1 MRKTFFA
8 IFVIAGVAIMFGKL
22 SNKEKL
28 VNNLLLENVE
38 ALAAGEGGEAWCR
51 GTGDT
56 PCPQTGTRVAY
67 TIEPYNLE

>member
-8 IFVIAGVAIMFGKL
+8 ICVIAGMAAVFGKF
-22 SNKEKL
+22 SPKGKH

-51 GTGDT
+51 GSGNTL
-56 PCPQTGTRVAY
+56 CPQTGTMVAY
-67 TIEPYNLE
+67 TIEFFDLE